1 MMTDI
6 KAEDLKHIIEKRH
19 NISGFRLIYEPL
31 PEKKSFIRAKK
42 LSAEKL
48 QLELEE
54 SYFKSLTEFNNNNLS
69 QAFLYWLRSASR
81 LENDTIYI
89 KQISEIKNN
98 FIKSVSLSKM
108 ITLKNILVTNG
119 IAIEGH
125 ASKFNQNLELSKLHL
140 DQMKDDG
147 LLVMAQDYYLI
158 NPLIYSQ
165 VINELYILNL
175 LH

>member
-1 MMTDI
+1 
-6 KAEDLKHIIEKRH
+6 
-19 NISGFRLIYEPL
+19 
-31 PEKKSFIRAKK
+31 
-42 LSAEKL
+42 
-48 QLELEE
+48 
-54 SYFKSLTEFNNNNLS
+54 
-69 QAFLYWLRSASR
+69 
-81 LENDTIYI
+81 
-89 KQISEIKNN
+89 
-98 FIKSVSLSKM
+98 M